1 MIISKIT
8 RQKELNDRYNI
19 FTIKQGKEVYAF
31 SVDEAVLVKYQL
43 QKGMELDSLLLN
55 EIQYTDEIR
64 KGYHLAVRYLAK
76 VKRTEKEVRKHL
88 LAKMENE
95 SFVSEVMMKLKDMK
109 FIDDEDYAFSYVRTQ
124 RNTTTKGPESI
135 KRELKEKGVQIELIE
150 RAMEEF
156 AYEDQLQSAQKV
168 MVKFLAGKKKDSKKI
183 LLQKLEQTLVR
194 KGFTTA
200 IIQEVKRMPE
210 FLEMDSDGLETIRI
224 HGEKARRKFAKFTGY
239 EFTQKMKQFLYRK
252 GFSMDLIEQYLDE
265 MEEEM

>member
-64 KGYHLAVRYLAK
+64 KGYHMAVRYLAK
-76 VKRTEKEVRKHL
+76 VKRTEMEVRKHL

-210 FLEMDSDGLETIRI
+210 ILEMDSDGLETIRI